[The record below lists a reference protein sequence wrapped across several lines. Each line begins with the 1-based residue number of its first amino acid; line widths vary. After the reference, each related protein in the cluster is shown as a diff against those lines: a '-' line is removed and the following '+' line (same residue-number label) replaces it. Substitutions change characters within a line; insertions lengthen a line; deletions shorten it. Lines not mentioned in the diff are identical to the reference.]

1 MYLGYQNMNLIERWG
16 FYFGSE
22 ADSNLRRRFT
32 VVNMQVTG
40 SGAKKLPAEARF
52 DASFCVSLLVRPP
65 LPRKESQFIWGFF
78 LGCWARIRTD
88 DADLL

>member
-1 MYLGYQNMNLIERWG
+1 MNLIERWG

-40 SGAKKLPAEARF
+40 SGAKEAHAEACF
-52 DASFCVSLLVRPP
+52 
-65 LPRKESQFIWGFF
+65 E
-78 LGCWARIRTD
+78 
-88 DADLL
+88 